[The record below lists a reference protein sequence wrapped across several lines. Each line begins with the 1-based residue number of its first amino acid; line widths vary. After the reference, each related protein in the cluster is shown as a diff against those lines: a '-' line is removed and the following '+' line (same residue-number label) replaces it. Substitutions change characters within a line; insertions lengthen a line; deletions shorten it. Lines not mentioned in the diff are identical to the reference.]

1 MTKKKKKRST
11 AASNGSRTSK
21 ASAPKTAKKSTPA
34 RAAVSGSGG
43 SKPKKTPNNTP
54 PKVTA
59 APIGTA
65 ASEKQPEKKVNAWR
79 DEPGTDQPLRVGRGV
94 RTRDDQQ
101 YGQKGKTIHPE
112 QDPDEL
118 YRRGIVAKIGHKEK
132 LAVMPVKRSDSP
144 KGKPIPNDKT
154 NRKYLVEVWTLNA
167 DGQPIRLKE
176 GKYELAPG
184 AEDVTEEQARAMLEE
199 ALTIQENKR
208 RIDEFDAASKRK
220 RDKRNKK
227 KDEGK

>member
-1 MTKKKKKRST
+1 MTKKKKKKSST
-11 AASNGSRTSK
+11 ASNGSRTSK
-21 ASAPKTAKKSTPA
+21 ASAPKTAKKSAPVRTVA
-34 RAAVSGSGG
+34 SGSGG
-43 SKPKKTPNNTP
+43 SKPKKTQNSTQTN
-54 PKVTA
+54 VTA

-65 ASEKQPEKKVNAWR
+65 APENLPEKKVNAWR
-79 DEPGTDQPLRVGRGV
+79 DEPGTDQPLRVGRGI